1 MRLLPLLIALLCPPA
16 LAQDAPLRPPAVQP
30 ALETARR
37 ASDDLAIVIGVEAY
51 DALPQ
56 ATYARA
62 DARAWAEWLQE
73 GRGLRSTRIYRLED
87 PTTAQI
93 QAELKRRAGKAKRGS
108 TVWLVFSGHGA
119 MTADK
124 DGQRLLLGSDADP
137 DTPGRRGVSLQAIA
151 DAALK
156 GRRAARVVMVLDAA
170 FDGRGRDGL
179 ELVPGQRSAVPEVE
193 PVVDDA
199 RVTVWAAASGGDPA
213 PAWASAGHSAFTWA
227 ALGALR
233 GWGDGEVDG
242 QKDGKVSL
250 AEADAYAA
258 WTRRQLG
265 VPARAGRMGAGG
277 ELVLV
282 EAGALEAGP
291 TAETLAALAA
301 ERRRQRFADAEA
313 LLRAEA
319 AAFWQHTL
327 EQARQGGESGRKAL
341 EAFITEF
348 GAKEITTTWTVAL
361 PEVRE
366 ARHLLARFDDKGAG
380 QEAVAEVVAVAQTV
394 ADESCDDLVALEPA
408 AMMGSLSPGQLS
420 CLDLRVRTER
430 LQTAREKASMVLIA
444 NAQAAGDQGRW
455 ASMVQRHIDQ
465 ISRSDPS
472 LIMQYAVWLFRSDP
486 LENGEDAIHW
496 AGVALENK
504 QRWEGDSYVKNVGA
518 LMRIRAE
525 AAYKLWI
532 DADKQYRQA
541 PDEALE
547 WQAEDW
553 RGQAK
558 DLSREWLDYLRAA
571 GQDTDLAEQIC
582 TSAAGTTDF
591 CRPR

>member
-1 MRLLPLLIALLCPPA
+1 MLLLPLLLSLICTPA
-16 LAQDAPLRPPAVQP
+16 LAQEAPARAPAVQP

-37 ASDDLAIVIGVEAY
+37 ASDDIAIVIGVESY

-62 DARAWAEWLQE
+62 DARAWAEWLQQ
-73 GRGLRSTRIYRLED
+73 GRGLRSTKIYRLED

-108 TVWLVFSGHGA
+108 TVWLVFAGHGA
-119 MTADK
+119 MTAEK
-124 DGQRLLLGSDADP
+124 DGQRVLLGRDADP
-137 DTPGRRGVSLQAIA
+137 DTPGSGGVSLQAVA

-156 GRRAARVVMVLDAA
+156 GRRAARVVLVLDAA

-179 ELVPGQRSAVPEVE
+179 ELVPGQRSAVPDAD
-193 PVVDDA
+193 PSSDDA
-199 RVTVWAAASGGDPA
+199 RVTTWSAAPGADPV
-213 PAWASAGHSAFTWA
+213 PAWAGAGHSAFSWA

-233 GWGDGEVDG
+233 GWADGEVDG
-242 QKDGKVSL
+242 QRDGKVTL

-265 VPARAGRMGAGG
+265 IPAREGLRGAGG
-277 ELVLV
+277 DLVLV
-282 EAGALEAGP
+282 EAGALEEGP
-291 TAETLAALAA
+291 SAETLSALSA

-313 LLRAEA
+313 LLHAEA

-327 EQARQGGESGRKAL
+327 DQARQGGEGGRKAL
-341 EAFITEF
+341 EAFIQEF
-348 GAKEITTTWTVAL
+348 GAKEIAITWTLAL

-366 ARHLLARFDDKGAG
+366 ARHLLARYDEKGAG
-380 QEAVAEVVAVAQTV
+380 QEAVAEVVAVAQAV

-420 CLDLRVRTER
+420 CLDLRVRTDR

-465 ISRSDPS
+465 ISRADPA
-472 LIMQYAVWLFRSDP
+472 LIMQYAVWLFRTDP

-504 QRWEGDSYVKNVGA
+504 QRWEGESYVKNVGA

-525 AAYKLWI
+525 AAYKLWV
-532 DADKQYRQA
+532 DADRQYRQA

-571 GQDTDLAEQIC
+571 GLETDLAEQLC